1 MLPKEAG
8 EGNFY
13 FPDLTSNT
21 YISKVTALEILDIEE
36 VMQEHEL
43 YSNDDLREWADR
55 VLRYRSGIKDI
66 LGVTVTEKMS
76 PIQIAKKLLGV
87 MGLDLTYKCYQGS
100 ARKKEKRV
108 RLYCFTPPQDHRGE
122 IFAAWNAFAAK

>member
-1 MLPKEAG
+1 L
-8 EGNFY
+8 
-13 FPDLTSNT
+13 PDLTSNT
-21 YISKVTALEILDIEE
+21 YISKVTALEILDIGQ

-43 YSNDDLREWADR
+43 YSNDELQEWADR
-55 VLRYRSGIKDI
+55 VLRYRKEIKQI

-76 PIQIAKKLLGV
+76 PIQIAKKLLSV

-108 RLYCFTPPQDHRGE
+108 RLYCFTPPPKIIGE
-122 IFAAWNAFAAK
+122 KFLLPGVLR